1 MTVELRMLA
10 LTVVLGFVHVAL
22 SAHFVTKQ
30 YGLDWN
36 VGPRDVQMPPLG
48 ELAGRLRRA
57 QYNFF
62 ETFPLFAAATLIA
75 VVAGKQGALTY
86 WGSQLYFWGRVLYL
100 PLYATGIPIVR
111 SIVWTAATAGIFLTL
126 SSLL

>member
-1 MTVELRMLA
+1 MALELRMLA
-10 LTVVLGFVHVAL
+10 LSVLLGFVHIML
-22 SAHFVTKQ
+22 SAHMVTKQ

-36 VGPRDVQMPPLG
+36 VGPRDAPMPPLG

-75 VVAGKQGALTY
+75 VVAGKQGALTD
-86 WGSQLYFWGRVLYL
+86 WGAQLYFWGRVLYL
-100 PLYATGIPIVR
+100 PLYATGIPVVR
-111 SIVWTAATAGIFLTL
+111 SIVWTAATVGIFLTL
-126 SSLL
+126 FALL